1 MMLIIFLYCFWE
13 ELGEKWRSNGA
24 GNGGVIKCGASA
36 MIRQCIHTLG
46 SWERVEELEMKDS

>member
-13 ELGEKWRSNGA
+13 ELGENGA
-24 GNGGVIKCGASA
+24 RDGGGIKCGASA
-36 MIRQCIHTLG
+36 MIRQCIRTLG

>member
-24 GNGGVIKCGASA
+24 GNGVINCGASA
-36 MIRQCIHTLG
+36 MIRQCIRTPG